1 VSSRRSLVEG
11 LSQSGRTF
19 EASPNGGGRRMA
31 SQRWVEPTEEWAKL
45 ELLLEWPEQ
54 VEYERIRSAAI
65 FGSSVAERSRQIGTP
80 ETTLRRRI
88 TSFKSH
94 GMRGLFEPEQFE
106 KSRLGPEVQGL
117 ILNLKSDYPPM
128 RDNEIA
134 TICYVCFGQRPH
146 GRSVRRVLEANPTA
160 IRMFRRFK
168 PYHEIEDVIER
179 RLAIVTLHSEG
190 WNVKSIAGYLK
201 TSRPTVYR
209 TLDQWIA
216 ENVYSLEY
224 KPRGAKS
231 KVDLRAMNEVR
242 KLQENPELGE
252 FRISAA
258 LAQLGIHLSSRT
270 CGRILAVNRKLY
282 GLEKPKRGSK
292 EKKEMPF
299 QSGRRHEIWSVD
311 VRYLDHHLPNT
322 GKVYSISILD
332 NHSRALLASAVST
345 TQDLT
350 AYLSVLYTAVER
362 YGAPEVL
369 VSDGASIFKANQAK
383 RIYRSLGISKETIEK
398 RKPWQNYVET
408 TFKIQKRMADYYF
421 ARAESW
427 EELVAAHDRWV
438 EQYNT
443 QMHWAHRQRKDGRR
457 GPAEVL
463 GFLTSVRHRPEDLE
477 RAFFSTRFTRVLDSL
492 GYARIRHWKIYAEEG
507 LAKREVALWLGSE
520 VLTVEYAGEPLARYD
535 VEYSP
540 RTKNLRKVKKP
551 QLFKTSH
558 RVSVAQLRLFELEA
572 LGEIGWLKAL
582 RLDEYSP
589 RSPWRSQVL
598 QQTLFACSEAPQQ
611 SSLR

>member
-1 VSSRRSLVEG
+1 
-11 LSQSGRTF
+11 
-19 EASPNGGGRRMA
+19 MA
-31 SQRWVEPTEEWAKL
+31 SQRCGEPTEEWTEL

-54 VEYERIRSAAI
+54 VEYERIRPAAI
-65 FGSSVAERSRQIGTP
+65 FGSSVAERSRQTGTP

-117 ILNLKSDYPPM
+117 ILNLKSDYPTM

-134 TICYVCFGQRPH
+134 TICYVCFGKRPH
-146 GRSVRRVLEANPTA
+146 GCSVRRVLEANPTA

-224 KPRGAKS
+224 KSRGAKS

-258 LAQLGIHLSSRT
+258 MAQLGIHLSPRT

-322 GKVYSISILD
+322 GRVYSISILD

-369 VSDGASIFKANQAK
+369 VSDGAGVFKANQAK

-408 TFKIQKRMADYYF
+408 TFKVQKRMADYYF

-457 GPAEVL
+457 SPAEVL

-477 RAFFSTRFTRVLDSL
+477 RAFFSTRFTRVLDSS

-520 VLTVEYAGEPLARYD
+520 VLTVEFAGEPLARYD

-540 RTKNLRKVKKP
+540 RTKNLRQVKKP
-551 QLFKTSH
+551 QLFETSH
-558 RVSVAQLRLFELEA
+558 RLSVAQLRLFGLEA

-598 QQTLFACSEAPQQ
+598 QQMLFACSEAP
-611 SSLR
+611 

>member
-1 VSSRRSLVEG
+1 MAKR
-11 LSQSGRTF
+11 GR
-19 EASPNGGGRRMA
+19 
-31 SQRWVEPTEEWAKL
+31 VEPTEEWAEL

-54 VEYERIRSAAI
+54 VEYERVRPAVV
-65 FGSSVAERSRQIGTP
+65 FGSPVAERSRQTGTP

-88 TSFKSH
+88 TSFENE
-94 GMRGLFEPEQFE
+94 GIRGLFEPEQVQG
-106 KSRLGPEVQGL
+106 KSNLDPEVQGL
-117 ILNLKSDYPPM
+117 IFNLKSDHPPM
-128 RDNEIA
+128 RNNEIA
-134 TICYVCFGQRPH
+134 TICYVRFGKRPH
-146 GRSVRRVLEANPTA
+146 GRSVRRVLEATPTA
-160 IRMFRRFK
+160 IRMFRRFA
-168 PYHEIEDVIER
+168 PYHEIEGTIER

-201 TSRPTVYR
+201 TSLPTVYR
-209 TLDQWIA
+209 TLKKWIA
-216 ENVYSLEY
+216 EDVYSLKD
-224 KPRGAKS
+224 KPRGDKR

-252 FRISAA
+252 FRVSAA
-258 LAQLGIHLSSRT
+258 LAQLGIHLSPRT

-282 GLEKPKRGSK
+282 GLKKPKRGSK

-362 YGAPEVL
+362 YGVPETL
-369 VSDGASIFKANQAK
+369 VSDGAGIFKANQAK
-383 RIYRSLGISKETIEK
+383 AIYRSLGITKETIEK

-421 ARAESW
+421 AKAESW
-427 EELVAAHDRWV
+427 EELVGAHDRWV

-443 QMHWAHRQRKDGRR
+443 QIHWAHRHRKDGKRS
-457 GPAEVL
+457 PAEVL

-477 RAFFSTRFTRVLDSL
+477 RAFFSTRFTRILDAS

-507 LAKREVALWLGSE
+507 LARREVTLWLAPE
-520 VLTVEYAGEPLARYD
+520 VLTVEFAGEPLARYD
-535 VEYSP
+535 VEYSAQ
-540 RTKNLRKVKKP
+540 TKNLREVKRP
-551 QLFKTSH
+551 RLFETSH
-558 RVSVAQLRLFELEA
+558 RIAVAQLRLFELEA
-572 LGEIGWLKAL
+572 LGETGWLKAL
-582 RLDEYSP
+582 RLSEYAP
-589 RSPWRSQVL
+589 RRARNPMFLQGVL
-598 QQTLFACSEAPQQ
+598 FSYMDAS
-611 SSLR
+611 